1 VLANLSPE
9 ASHDVL
15 EELEGEEAREVEAL
29 LSFDED
35 SAGGLMTT
43 DFVYVGETATRPEVV
58 EWVRPRDFKAEQ
70 LDTIFLIDGNAKLSG
85 AVALGRLLLASDD
98 QPLTE
103 LKLEPL
109 VSVTPDAREKEVFAL
124 FDKYNLRS
132 LAVVDATGR
141 PIGAITVD
149 DVITHLRA
157 S

>member
-1 VLANLSPE
+1 MP
-9 ASHDVL
+9 
-15 EELEGEEAREVEAL
+15 GEEAREVESL
-29 LSFDED
+29 LSFDEH

-58 EWVRPRDFKAEQ
+58 EWVRGRDFKVEL

-85 AVALGRLLLASDD
+85 AVTVGRLLLASDD

-157 S
+157 L